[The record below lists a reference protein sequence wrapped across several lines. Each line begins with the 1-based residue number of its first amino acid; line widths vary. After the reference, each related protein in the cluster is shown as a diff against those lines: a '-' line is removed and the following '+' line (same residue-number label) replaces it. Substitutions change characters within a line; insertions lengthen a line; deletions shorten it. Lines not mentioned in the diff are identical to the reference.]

1 MRVSTPIADM
11 KITVERIKVEGQ
23 TLVMTS
29 GSGDSMP
36 TRTVMS
42 PSDVRYIFGSML
54 RPSILWFFVTCFF
67 RSDTAKKSET
77 DASSDHHPTPNPW

>member
-11 KITVERIKVEGQ
+11 KITVERIKVEGR

-67 RSDTAKKSET
+67 RSDTAKKGET
-77 DASSDHHPTPNPW
+77 DVSSDHHPTPNPW

>member
-11 KITVERIKVEGQ
+11 KITVERITVEGR
-23 TLVMTS
+23 TLVMTN
-29 GSGDSMP
+29 GSEDSMP
-36 TRTVMS
+36 TRTVMT

-67 RSDTAKKSET
+67 RSDTAKTSET
-77 DASSDHHPTPNPW
+77 DASSEHHPTPNPW